1 MLNLGISPM
10 KKNSIKGAASLEVL
24 FEDNHLLIVNKP
36 PGVLVQG
43 DKTGD
48 IPLVDFAKAYIK
60 QKYNKPGEVFLGLVH
75 RLDRP
80 TSGAIVFA
88 RTSKALSRLNEQ
100 FKERKTQKV
109 YWAIVEGTA
118 LPSKQ
123 RLCHWMVRNTKQNK
137 SYAHAKKVPNAK
149 EAILDFNRYKTLERY
164 TCLEINLL
172 TGRHHQIRAQLSA
185 FGYAIK
191 GDLKYGAARSN
202 SNGSIHLHARKL
214 TLIHP
219 VKKEQISVLAPP
231 PKDPLWN
238 ACVDEG
244 Y

>member
-10 KKNSIKGAASLEVL
+10 KKNSIKKSASLEVL

-48 IPLVDFAKAYIK
+48 IPLVDLAKAYIK
-60 QKYNKPGEVFLGLVH
+60 QKYSKPGEVFLGLVH

-80 TSGAIVFA
+80 TSGAIAFA

-100 FKERKTQKV
+100 FKQRVTQKV
-109 YWAIVEGTA
+109 YWAIVEGTD

-137 SYAHAKKVPNAK
+137 SYAYRKKVPNAK
-149 EAILDFNRYKTLERY
+149 EAILDFKRHKTLERY
-164 TCLEINLL
+164 SCLEINLQ
-172 TGRHHQIRAQLSA
+172 TGRHHQIRAQLTA
-185 FGYAIK
+185 IGYAIK

-202 SNGSIHLHARKL
+202 PNGSIHLHARKL

-219 VKKEQISVLAPP
+219 VKKEQISVTAPP
-231 PKDPLWN
+231 PIDPLWN
-238 ACVDEG
+238 ACVGED